1 MNKLL
6 ALSKQEE
13 NQILSY
19 LPKDDVLQ
27 KLAEFFQNF
36 SDLTRLKIIVCLSI
50 SSLCVSD
57 ISMMLNLNQTTVSHQ
72 MQILKSQDLV
82 SFKRQGK
89 FIFYS
94 LNHLQINDLMLGAI
108 ESAIV

>member
-1 MNKLL
+1 MKKLL
-6 ALSKQEE
+6 ALTKQQE

-27 KLAEFFQNF
+27 KLAVFFHNF

-57 ISMMLNLNQTTVSHQ
+57 ISMILNLNQTTVSHQ
-72 MQILKSQDLV
+72 MQILKAQELV
-82 SFKRQGK
+82 TFKRQGK

-94 LNHLQINDLMLGAI
+94 LNRLQINDLMLGAI